1 MRDAVYIADIIS
13 EFTDS
18 NLYWG
23 VCVQGCQSPRD
34 GTGFMD
40 FGSGSDTKLYR
51 TDYLSD
57 CPHKIF
63 GVSLCKMRCS
73 SGGGLFVCPQCGISL
88 QASCPSCGRTV
99 QPEWNVCAHCGAAL
113 SQYREKNI
121 VEPPGV
127 GKTLWVALGIVAVL
141 VLLLVF
147 VLASNLV
154 WYVIPQ
160 GINVMHHFI

>member
-1 MRDAVYIADIIS
+1 MLFALLILFLNLLIPICIGVYVYRDARARGMEPVLWTLAAVLIPSFIGLIIYLIA
-13 EFTDS
+13 
-18 NLYWG
+18 
-23 VCVQGCQSPRD
+23 R
-34 GTGFMD
+34 
-40 FGSGSDTKLYR
+40 TKYSVLR
-51 TDYLSD
+51 CARCGAVVEEDYS
-57 CPHKIF
+57 
-63 GVSLCKMRCS
+63 
-73 SGGGLFVCPQCGISL
+73 VCPQCGISL

-141 VLLLVF
+141 VLLLFF